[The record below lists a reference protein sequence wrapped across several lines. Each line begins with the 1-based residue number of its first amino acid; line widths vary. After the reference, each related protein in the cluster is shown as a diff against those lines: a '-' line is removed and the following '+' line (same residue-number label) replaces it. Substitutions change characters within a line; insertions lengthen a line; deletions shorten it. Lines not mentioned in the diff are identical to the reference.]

1 MRERVPAQDPFLTI
15 TEASPDFLEE
25 TMAGLERRAALP
37 EQRAMRDAYLSEV
50 AFHDAARVLEVGCGT
65 GPVTR
70 DIAGRAGV
78 GQVVGVDPSP
88 TFIARAREL
97 AAGSSNVNFQTADGR
112 SLPFDA
118 ASFDVV
124 VFHTTLCHVPEPE
137 LCLREAARVLRPGGT
152 LAVFDWD
159 YASLTFAVGDDDP
172 LESLASTFVASF
184 VSDRYLVRRLAAL
197 TRAAGFAPDELR
209 HYGVGSTA
217 FMQTAAERAIGVLL
231 ADGRIAADLAD
242 ALRGEVRRR
251 VESGT
256 FFGFLGAGSLVAR
269 KAG

>member
-1 MRERVPAQDPFLTI
+1 MQDPFLTI

-37 EQRAMRDAYLSEV
+37 EQRAMRDAYLREV
-50 AFHDAARVLEVGCGT
+50 GFHDGARVLEVGCGT
-65 GPVTR
+65 GPVAR
-70 DIAGRAGV
+70 DIATRAGV
-78 GQVVGVDPSP
+78 GRVVGVDPSP
-88 TFIARAREL
+88 AFIARAREL
-97 AAGSSNVNFQTADGR
+97 AGGCGNVTFQTADGR
-112 SLPFDA
+112 SLPFDG

-137 LCLREAARVLRPGGT
+137 LCLREAARVLRPGGA

-159 YASLTFAVGDDDP
+159 YASLTFAVGNDDP
-172 LESLASTFVASF
+172 LESLAQTFVATF

-197 TRAAGFAPDELR
+197 TRAAGFAPGELR

-217 FMQTAAERAIGVLL
+217 FMQNSAERAISVLL
-231 ADGRIAADLAD
+231 ADGRIAPDLAV
-242 ALRGEVRRR
+242 ALRGEVLRR

-256 FFGFLGAGSLVAR
+256 FFGFLGAGSLIAR
-269 KAG
+269 KTP